1 MFELQP
7 SCINNLVLVLS
18 FFLSSNHLYE
28 DCDWMDRLSVGS
40 SDEDDWA
47 LVRSILLRAHTRRQ
61 CCELVSTG
69 SHLEC
74 VEEPRIS
81 EDNKL

>member
-1 MFELQP
+1 
-7 SCINNLVLVLS
+7 
-18 FFLSSNHLYE
+18 
-28 DCDWMDRLSVGS
+28 MDRLSVGS

-81 EDNKL
+81 EDNNL